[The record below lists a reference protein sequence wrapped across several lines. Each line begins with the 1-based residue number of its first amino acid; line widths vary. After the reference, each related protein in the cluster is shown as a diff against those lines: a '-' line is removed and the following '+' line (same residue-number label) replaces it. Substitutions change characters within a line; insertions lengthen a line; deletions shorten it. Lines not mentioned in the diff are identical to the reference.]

1 MPETLGIALCRIS
14 NTRGC
19 LSESPGMPGEQAQ
32 ECWEPGNVTARRNV
46 TPSWMVSSF
55 PPGPSLSPIHPSPLC
70 LPQTFVR
77 AAPALFCAPLTS
89 VCDIFLILRKSTESS
104 GPQQGPVLSNAPA
117 FPHSPAPQAPTPAS
131 QHRSELHFDISK
143 AGSWCLSVFP
153 IPLPLPGFTAPG
165 TQ

>member
-1 MPETLGIALCRIS
+1 MHFA
-14 NTRGC
+14 
-19 LSESPGMPGEQAQ
+19 ESA
-32 ECWEPGNVTARRNV
+32 
-46 TPSWMVSSF
+46 TPV
-55 PPGPSLSPIHPSPLC
+55 GVSLSHLACLVSKPKNAGSQGMSQPGGTSLHHGWCRASHLGPLSPQIHPSPLC

-89 VCDIFLILRKSTESS
+89 ICDIFLILRKSTESS

-131 QHRSELHFDISK
+131 QHCSELHFDISK

-153 IPLPLPGFTAPG
+153 IPLPLPGFTAPR